1 MADRTQLRAAA
12 QNDIADDD
20 PFAELTRIM
29 GFDPRQPV
37 KPQAQPKAAPASQ
50 PADDGDF
57 DIDLEK
63 ELMGEFGAD
72 DNDGATEIRE
82 PAFEAAATDAMDDG
96 LGDDELAAS
105 LEQDFLLDA
114 DAADEAVHAVAADDA
129 RAGVA
134 EATAPAVEAAF
145 DDDFDDALA
154 SSLEDVSPF
163 EDDLPVNEKL
173 GNDELAASLEQ
184 DFLLDDDATD
194 ETAYAVAADDVRS
207 DVAEASAPAAEAA
220 FDDDFNDGLASSL
233 EDVSPFEDDL
243 PVDDELAAS
252 LEQDLLLDDDAM
264 DEAEQNT
271 ATVSALAAEPAFDDE
286 FDDAVASSLE
296 DELMLDEHVPMAHAV
311 AAEPAEISAPAAQPV
326 FDDEF
331 DNAVASSLE
340 DELILDEHVPMEQAA
355 VEAPAAPDRAV
366 SEASGEDFV
375 GHYDAMADVDMDFE
389 VRTAEPV
396 EIDEP
401 EIDEPEAIAAKDGP
415 SAATPEDAFDADF
428 DLSLDE
434 ALAEEAE
441 EPVAQASGVAAQ
453 PTAPAAVVQP
463 AAPAPV
469 ADERSLEDEL
479 NALLG
484 TMRTRAAPV
493 AASAANEPAMVQQ
506 PVAAAGKAADKPVD
520 TIDELDWSLDEQDLS
535 EPSDGAV
542 EAAEA
547 DLDSVLLDELESQ
560 DFGAEDA
567 ARPADVDFDDD
578 ALHTAFA
585 KDIGLDH
592 GDGENVAAAASQDD
606 ALNWMAARSAPP
618 APAHSWSRVT
628 PVAQSQPSFAAQ
640 PTASARTTEVASGKA
655 TEAPPPMAA
664 VPSYQDEP
672 AQNDAANAASA
683 PAQSE
688 QSSSY
693 DEMPDVETVDV
704 PERVVA
710 LADDLDI
717 PELDFNDDEPAAPAY
732 DDLDTEFA
740 SLLTEMNTVDVAA
753 APARSASYDD
763 ETYNAGFQSGAGIQS
778 AAGFQSAYEPERVE
792 TRTYAARPAQASVS
806 ASYADAASGFDWGDL
821 PNGRPASQ
829 ADDFGLDELDYDP
842 ELDEAMSVPGL
853 AGHDAARPRSR
864 GLLVAAVVGAVALA
878 GGLGAFALS
887 FGGAGGA
894 DAPVI
899 VKADN
904 APIKVRPENPGGTVV
919 PNQDNKVYDAVAK
932 GGPKPAEPVQ
942 EKLVT
947 NTEEPVN
954 VAAKEPP
961 QSRVVDLSPDD
972 IDTAEAAD
980 AIRNA
985 ESAAAEG
992 ANAIR
997 GTQAAGNAD
1006 VAAAP
1011 APKSEDRIAQVLQ
1024 EADQGIEPDVV
1035 AVAPRKVRTMVVK
1048 SDGSLVAREDPAP
1061 AAPQT
1066 AAVEP
1071 VDPAPAPQMAAV
1083 EPVDPAPQHV
1093 APAGQ
1098 ADDAAEQ
1105 TGTVPPVADQASGD
1119 LLGGDPVGGD
1129 QTEIAKPETAKP
1141 ETVDPTTAP
1150 AAAPEAEAQT
1160 AQPANTPATVP
1171 VAPQRP
1177 SDQPVD
1183 VVGEVKPDQ
1192 VASISPAAA
1201 STSGGSWSMQ
1211 IASQP
1216 TVESAQSTYQDLQRR
1231 YGSVL
1236 SGHTAN
1242 IVKAEI
1248 AGKGTFYRVR
1258 VPAKSR
1264 NDAINL
1270 CTNYKAAGGNCFVS
1284 R

>member
-1 MADRTQLRAAA
+1 MADRTQLKAAA
-12 QNDIADDD
+12 QNDIANDD

-37 KPQAQPKAAPASQ
+37 KPQAQSTAAAASQ

-57 DIDLEK
+57 GIDLEK
-63 ELMGEFGAD
+63 ELMGEFGGDA
-72 DNDGATEIRE
+72 NDGAAELRE
-82 PAFEAAATDAMDDG
+82 PAFDAAATDPIDDELVASLEQDLLLDDDAVDETAVAIAADDVRSG
-96 LGDDELAAS
+96 VAGTPSAAEAAFDDDFDEALASSLEDVSLFEDDLPVDDRLGNDELGNDELAAS
-105 LEQDFLLDA
+105 LEQDFRLDDDTA
-114 DAADEAVHAVAADDA
+114 DETAHVVAAADLGY
-129 RAGVA
+129 GVA
-134 EATAPAVEAAF
+134 EVSAPAVEAVF
-145 DDDFDDALA
+145 DDDFDHAIA

-163 EDDLPVNEKL
+163 EDDLPVN
-173 GNDELAASLEQ
+173 DELSASLEQ
-184 DFLLDDDATD
+184 DFRLDDDATD
-194 ETAYAVAADDVRS
+194 EQNTAADI
-207 DVAEASAPAAEAA
+207 SAPAA
-220 FDDDFNDGLASSL
+220 D
-233 EDVSPFEDDL
+233 
-243 PVDDELAAS
+243 
-252 LEQDLLLDDDAM
+252 
-264 DEAEQNT
+264 
-271 ATVSALAAEPAFDDE
+271 PAFDDE
-286 FDDAVASSLE
+286 FDNAVASSLG
-296 DELMLDEHVPMAHAV
+296 DELTLDEHVQVEQAAEAADIAAP
-311 AAEPAEISAPAAQPV
+311 AAEPA

-340 DELILDEHVPMEQAA
+340 DELTLDEHEPIEAA
-355 VEAPAAPDRAV
+355 VEAPAAPVRAV
-366 SEASGEDFV
+366 SDESDEDFADHDTMPDV
-375 GHYDAMADVDMDFE
+375 AMDDVDMDFDI
-389 VRTAEPV
+389 RTAGPV
-396 EIDEP
+396 EVDEP
-401 EIDEPEAIAAKDGP
+401 EIDEPDSIAANDDEP
-415 SAATPEDAFDADF
+415 SAATPEHALDDDFELSFDDTLAD
-428 DLSLDE
+428 
-434 ALAEEAE
+434 EAE
-441 EPVAQASGVAAQ
+441 EPATQAPGVAAE
-453 PTAPAAVVQP
+453 PTAPAAV
-463 AAPAPV
+463 AE
-469 ADERSLEDEL
+469 ERSLEDEL

-484 TMRTRAAPV
+484 TMSARAAPV
-493 AASAANEPAMVQQ
+493 AASAAAMVQQ
-506 PVAAAGKAADKPVD
+506 PVAAAGEAADEPVD
-520 TIDELDWSLDEQDLS
+520 PTDELAGSLDEQDLS
-535 EPSDGAV
+535 EQSNEDAV
-542 EAAEA
+542 QAADA
-547 DLDSVLLDELESQ
+547 DLDTVLLDGLEGH
-560 DFGAEDA
+560 DFGAEEA
-567 ARPADVDFDDD
+567 VGPADIEFDDD
-578 ALHTAFA
+578 ALHAAFA

-592 GDGENVAAAASQDD
+592 GDDVAAAAPQQDPND
-606 ALNWMAARSAPP
+606 SLSWMTAPSAAP
-618 APAHSWSRVT
+618 APVRSWSRVT
-628 PVAQSQPSFAAQ
+628 PVAQPQPAFAAQ
-640 PTASARTTEVASGKA
+640 PTASATTE
-655 TEAPPPMAA
+655 TTTPPTAA
-664 VPSYQDEP
+664 APSYQDEP
-672 AQNDAANAASA
+672 AYQDEAAEDDAANAAPA

-688 QSSSY
+688 QASAY

-717 PELDFNDDEPAAPAY
+717 PELDSNEDAPPAPAY

-740 SLLTEMNTVDVAA
+740 NLLSEMNAVDVAA
-753 APARSASYDD
+753 GPARSAAYDD
-763 ETYNAGFQSGAGIQS
+763 ESYKSGFKPGAGPQPGAGFQS
-778 AAGFQSAYEPERVE
+778 AAGFQSGYEPDRVE
-792 TRTYAARPAQASVS
+792 TRTYAARPAEAPVS
-806 ASYADAASGFDWGDL
+806 ASYADAASGFDLGDL
-821 PNGRPASQ
+821 PSGRPVSQ
-829 ADDFGLDELDYDP
+829 AQANDFALDELDYDP

-853 AGHDAARPRSR
+853 AEQDAARPRSR
-864 GLLVAAVVGAVALA
+864 GLLVAAVVGAVAIA

-887 FGGAGGA
+887 FGGNGGT

-932 GGPKPAEPVQ
+932 GGARPAEPVQ

-947 NTEEPVN
+947 NTEEPVD

-980 AIRNA
+980 AA
-985 ESAAAEG
+985 GGMQAAG
-992 ANAIR
+992 

-1006 VAAAP
+1006 AAAP

-1024 EADQGIEPDVV
+1024 EAEQGIEPDVV

-1061 AAPQT
+1061 AASQ
-1066 AAVEP
+1066 V
-1071 VDPAPAPQMAAV
+1071 AAV
-1083 EPVDPAPQHV
+1083 EPVDPAPQLV

-1098 ADDAAEQ
+1098 AGEAAQ
-1105 TGTVPPVADQASGD
+1105 TGTVASVADQASGD
-1119 LLGGDPVGGD
+1119 LLGGDPVAGD
-1129 QTEIAKPETAKP
+1129 RAETATP
-1141 ETVDPTTAP
+1141 EAVNLAAVPTA
-1150 AAAPEAEAQT
+1150 EAEAQT
-1160 AQPANTPATVP
+1160 NQPANTPATVP

-1201 STSGGSWSMQ
+1201 STGGGSWSMQ

-1264 NDAINL
+1264 NDAISL
-1270 CTNYKAAGGNCFVS
+1270 CTDYKAAGGNCFVS